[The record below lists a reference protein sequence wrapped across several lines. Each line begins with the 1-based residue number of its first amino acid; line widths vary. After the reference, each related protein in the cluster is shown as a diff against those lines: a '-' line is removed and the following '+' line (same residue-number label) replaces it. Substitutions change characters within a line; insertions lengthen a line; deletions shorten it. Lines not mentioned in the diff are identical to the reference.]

1 MIRQKGTTLYMYPA
15 KRCLED
21 HDPVVY
27 DRARP
32 MPVDD
37 LLREAG
43 LDTWAIGVAR
53 REMSA
58 GRGDR

>member
-1 MIRQKGTTLYMYPA
+1 MTRPPRASIYLYPA

-53 REMSA
+53 REM
-58 GRGDR
+58 GERR